1 MRRSGCERNPG
12 RLVRGALLAVI
23 GLLVACA
30 APAEPRVNWTARTA
44 EAELARALD
53 AEARGDRQQAL
64 ELGRR
69 AAQHAREAAA
79 LGTVGQALLLVGR
92 VDSDLAPCL
101 EALEI
106 FEYDGNLPGRVEAH
120 GACAQ
125 LLLALGRPDDAL
137 AQAERGN
144 ALLDE
149 AGLDRA
155 EWARLSA
162 PIQHAASASLRA
174 LGRHPEAQARERQ
187 AQIALSLLD
196 DRQLPALR
204 VAVQLGLGA
213 DERVRGWPTRSVEHY
228 GQALDL
234 AQRLGDRGSELE
246 ALTGL
251 VMALTDLRRFADA
264 VSYCERALEL
274 ARETGDADSVQDL
287 GRRGLQLLLELG
299 GETRP
304 AQRRSF
310 EEALLAR
317 R

>member
-1 MRRSGCERNPG
+1 MGRSECEGNPG

-30 APAEPRVNWTARTA
+30 TPAEPGVSWAARTA
-44 EAELARALD
+44 EAELARAHD
-53 AEARGDRQQAL
+53 AEAQGDRQQAL

-106 FEYDGNLPGRVEAH
+106 FEYDENLPGRVEAH
-120 GACAQ
+120 GVCAQ
-125 LLLALGRPDDAL
+125 VLLGLGRPDDAL
-137 AQAERGN
+137 AHAERGI

-155 EWARLSA
+155 ERARRSA
-162 PIQHAASASLRA
+162 PLQHAAAASLRA
-174 LGRHPEAQARERQ
+174 LGRHPEAPAHERQ
-187 AQIALSLLD
+187 AELALSLLD
-196 DRQLPALR
+196 DRQLPELR
-204 VAVQLGLGA
+204 IAVQLGLGA
-213 DERVRGWPTRSVEHY
+213 DERVRGWPTRSIERY
-228 GQALDL
+228 GRALDL
-234 AQRLGDRGSELE
+234 AQQRGDRASELE